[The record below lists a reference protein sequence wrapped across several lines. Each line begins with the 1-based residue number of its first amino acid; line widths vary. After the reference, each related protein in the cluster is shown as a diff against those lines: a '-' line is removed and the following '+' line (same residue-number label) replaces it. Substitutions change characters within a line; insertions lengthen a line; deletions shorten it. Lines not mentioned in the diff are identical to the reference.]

1 MKNNLIVLFAIL
13 AALPMAAC
21 ELEVVADH
29 TTGAFSLSGTVNVA
43 AESDWDNLKIG
54 FFPAFGETEG
64 LEYETDTRV
73 GGGSYAYLY
82 YEDLEDLSTV
92 QVTPAALADMTG
104 STGSSDTY
112 SLELPSNPAVSEDDY
127 HYYHLAVWY
136 DQDNDNTLD
145 LIDTDWFDIDSV
157 ADVGEYNVL
166 TLKDF
171 GGTNPAFV
179 YDFFYGDNEYYTGYK
194 YSAFDGGEDYY
205 AEIQL
210 GGSTGNSY
218 GTDGFD
224 FEVDI

>member
-1 MKNNLIVLFAIL
+1 MNKFFTAFLAIMAVLS
-13 AALPMAAC
+13 MVAC
-21 ELEVVADH
+21 ELEAVVDH
-29 TTGAFSLSGTVNVA
+29 TTGASSLSGTVNVA

-54 FFPAFGETEG
+54 FFPAFGETEE

-92 QVTPAALADMTG
+92 QITPAALVDMTG

-112 SLELPSNPAVSEDDY
+112 SLELPSNPAVSGDDY
-127 HYYHLAVWY
+127 HYYHLAVWN

-171 GGTNPAFV
+171 GGTNPAYV
-179 YDFFYGDNEYYTGYK
+179 HDFYYGDSDTFTGYK
-194 YSAFDGGEDYY
+194 YSAYDGETNYLG
-205 AEIQL
+205 QL
-210 GGSTGNSY
+210 GGSNDSY